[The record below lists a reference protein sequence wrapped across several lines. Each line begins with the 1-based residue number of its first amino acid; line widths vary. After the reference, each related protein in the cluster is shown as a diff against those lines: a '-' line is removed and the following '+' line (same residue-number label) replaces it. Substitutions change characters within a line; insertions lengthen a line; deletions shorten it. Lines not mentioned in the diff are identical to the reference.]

1 MVWGSDGLCEK
12 GRRDRTGKVEAYL
25 CSYGAGGR
33 TATSHSPSTTA
44 PFFLFLFVLLFNHMC
59 IYVTYS
65 APSTTAFMSVHT
77 SYTPKLSLNSSRQH
91 LPSTFHS
98 IGKADSAVTILYHLV
113 HVCSWTAACKNC
125 CVSMQIP
132 TLLSYHSP
140 RLVGWLVGWHAI
152 SLGSSLFPIPS
163 CRFYDIST
171 SGGTE
176 ASYVGSHVAQECPQL
191 GVGRVGGRGK
201 NCGVIVPCII
211 CILDKMVVIDI
222 GSTRPKYTS
231 TVFMRP
237 VGNNTSF
244 FFYLPTYVDST
255 YASIIPSF
263 FNARLLTR
271 LLRVHKDGN
280 VHMYMICKFYLHSSS
295 ARIRCCQC
303 AV

>member
-44 PFFLFLFVLLFNHMC
+44 PFFLFLFVLFNHMC

-140 RLVGWLVGWHAI
+140 RLVGWLVGTRSHSARPC
-152 SLGSSLFPIPS
+152 FPFHP
-163 CRFYDIST
+163 
-171 SGGTE
+171 
-176 ASYVGSHVAQECPQL
+176 
-191 GVGRVGGRGK
+191 
-201 NCGVIVPCII
+201 
-211 CILDKMVVIDI
+211 
-222 GSTRPKYTS
+222 
-231 TVFMRP
+231 
-237 VGNNTSF
+237 
-244 FFYLPTYVDST
+244 VDST
-255 YASIIPSF
+255 IYPLPV
-263 FNARLLTR
+263 ARKHR
-271 LLRVHKDGN
+271 
-280 VHMYMICKFYLHSSS
+280 M
-295 ARIRCCQC
+295 
-303 AV
+303 